1 MCPPVDICRHPN
13 GPHVRDYDFNLGFCY
28 DQSRFSQEEVNNMK
42 LTRNL
47 GMLLLGIWL
56 IVTGLLHVVS
66 IPIAAFGTI
75 LALLAI
81 AAGVLILVGR

>member
-1 MCPPVDICRHPN
+1 M
-13 GPHVRDYDFNLGFCY
+13 NL
-28 DQSRFSQEEVNNMK
+28 N

-56 IVTGLLHVVS
+56 IATGLLQALSVGNPTV
-66 IPIAAFGTI
+66 GVL

-81 AAGVLILVGR
+81 AAGVLIVLNR